1 MIKRILE
8 HSSIFI
14 VMNIVIVILGIY
26 SYLQLKIQLLP
37 NLPVSNIYI
46 SIINPNVKPELI
58 EKYTTR
64 PFEEIFSHVDG
75 IISILADSEL
85 GESKITL
92 TIADK
97 IPMNQAINQV
107 RDLIIKNRSL
117 LPEGAK
123 DPIVS
128 TESFSNLPM
137 MYIDFD

>member
-1 MIKRILE
+1 
-8 HSSIFI
+8 
-14 VMNIVIVILGIY
+14 MNIVIVILGIY

-97 IPMNQAINQV
+97 IPINQAINQV
-107 RDLIIKNRSL
+107 VK
-117 LPEGAK
+117 
-123 DPIVS
+123 
-128 TESFSNLPM
+128 
-137 MYIDFD
+137 